1 MRKLSVTAVVLLV
14 LGAGA
19 LAYFNH
25 WLNAPLT
32 LPENEFVYV
41 LEKGGSLSRAARDL
55 DQQGILKHGRWLS
68 LYARLT
74 KRTAIHAGEY
84 LLTPRDT
91 PRSLLDRLEQGDVIT
106 YQVTLVEGWTFR
118 QALDTLQA
126 QEKIRVVLGT
136 TEALD
141 SFIAGLELPD
151 NHPEGWFFPDT
162 YRYVAG
168 NSDREILA
176 HAHQRMRQVLETEWE
191 NRAGA
196 LPYNTPYE
204 ALIMASIV
212 ERETGVPEERGQIA
226 GVFVRRLERKM
237 RLQTD
242 PTVIY
247 GLADA
252 YDGTIRRSH
261 LRQPTPYNT
270 YVINGLPPT
279 PIALPGRAAIRAAL
293 NPEDGDSLYFVA
305 RGDGSHQFSATLEEH
320 NRAVREY
327 QLQRRADYRSSPA
340 PAGSTAINEQEN
352 E

>member
-1 MRKLSVTAVVLLV
+1 MRKLVVTTAVLLL
-14 LGAGA
+14 LGAGF
-19 LAYFNH
+19 LAYAIH
-25 WLNAPLT
+25 WFNAPLE
-32 LPENEFVYV
+32 LPEDEVVYV
-41 LEKGGSLSRAARDL
+41 LGKGGSLSRVARDL
-55 DQQGILKHGRWLS
+55 DQQGILQHGRWLS
-68 LYARLT
+68 LYGRLT
-74 KRTAIHAGEY
+74 GRTAIHAGEY
-84 LLTPRDT
+84 LLTPSDT
-91 PRSLLDRLEQGDVIT
+91 PRRLLERLERGDVIT

-118 QALDTLQA
+118 QALEVLQA
-126 QEKIRVVLGT
+126 QDKIKVTLEDP
-136 TEALD
+136 EAVASFVAELD
-141 SFIAGLELPD
+141 VPE

-168 NSDREILA
+168 NTDREILL
-176 HAHQRMRQVLETEWE
+176 HAHQRMRNVLATEWE
-191 NRAGA
+191 NRTGA
-196 LPYNTPYE
+196 LPYDTPYE

-261 LRQPTPYNT
+261 LRQATPYNT

-279 PIALPGRAAIRAAL
+279 PIALPGQAAIHAAL
-293 NPEDGDSLYFVA
+293 NPEEGETLYFVA
-305 RGDGSHQFSATLEEH
+305 RGDGSHQFSETLEEH
-320 NRAVREY
+320 NKAVRQY

-340 PAGSTAINEQEN
+340 PAVSTSNNEQEN
-352 E
+352 D